1 MLKDLIKYWCI
12 IFHTTYGFI
21 INFMITFIKHYQL
34 LACFSDAAVYDL
46 DYFFIPNNFHKMT
59 KKIKFLKK
67 LIFIHKS
74 LLCGLTAL
82 LYMHWLAVGFCILL
96 YFFWGGEGQLFLRLL
111 FLGLVFYSFSYEYF
125 YYTLIRMGL
134 RDIYFSLNI

>member
-34 LACFSDAAVYDL
+34 LACLSDAAVYDL

-59 KKIKFLKK
+59 KRIKFLKK

-96 YFFWGGEGQLFLRLL
+96 YFFWGGGGAVVFKIVVFRFGFLL
-111 FLGLVFYSFSYEYF
+111 FQL
-125 YYTLIRMGL
+125 
-134 RDIYFSLNI
+134 